1 MISYARRFVD
11 ASSAEDIVQETFL
24 KFYGKRL
31 LQYTDNELI
40 KIFYVTVRNS
50 CIDYLRHE
58 ACLSDFRAK
67 KYAEIGLDEMCDE
80 ENHEEEFADM
90 LKKVGNII
98 ELLPEKRR
106 LIFKLYYVK
115 GMNSKSIADMLS
127 LSQRTV
133 ENNIY
138 RALVSIRKIL
148 SIAKA

>member
-1 MISYARRFVD
+1 
-11 ASSAEDIVQETFL
+11 
-24 KFYGKRL
+24 
-31 LQYTDNELI
+31 
-40 KIFYVTVRNS
+40 
-50 CIDYLRHE
+50 
-58 ACLSDFRAK
+58 
-67 KYAEIGLDEMCDE
+67 
-80 ENHEEEFADM
+80 M

-148 SIAKA
+148 SIAKE